1 MMKGR
6 VLIVEDEPIIAEDI
20 AQYLEQANYGVFDIC
35 YDMGAAIKALEEG
48 KPDLAIVDIN
58 LGNNMDGLELAAH
71 IYKNCDF
78 PFVYLTSYSSSS
90 VLEKAKKTHPMGY
103 IVKPFDESDLFSTL
117 EIALYNYR
125 KSPANKTLN
134 LDFLNQK
141 LDNTITPREFEI
153 LKDIY
158 EGRTNRE
165 IAEAHFVSIN
175 TIKTHIQ
182 SLYDK
187 LDTHS
192 RAQTIAYLRE
202 LLGQPS

>member
-1 MMKGR
+1 MKGN

-20 AQYLEQANYGVFDIC
+20 AQYLRQADYGVFDIC
-35 YDMGAAIKALEEG
+35 YDMSATMKALEGG

-58 LGNNMDGLELAAH
+58 LGNNMDGLEVAAH
-71 IYKNCDF
+71 IHEKCDF

-90 VLEKAKKTHPMGY
+90 VLDKAKKTHPMGY

-125 KSPANKTLN
+125 KNIANKTLN
-134 LDFLNQK
+134 LDFINQQIR
-141 LDNTITPREFEI
+141 NTITVREFEI

-158 EGRTNRE
+158 GGKSNRQ
-165 IAEAHFVSIN
+165 IAEAHYVSIN

-192 RAQTIAYLRE
+192 RAQTIAFLRQ
-202 LLGQPS
+202 LLGKPS